1 MDIHIESYSTNFAL
15 SLVLLRNR
23 VSIVEF
29 VNATMKST
37 MNPTNN
43 DKDFL
48 KVLLNSL
55 LKTMKS
61 AMNPRNKFKGK
72 SLYHCFLL
80 YGLIFKYL
88 LF

>member
-1 MDIHIESYSTNFAL
+1 MNYC
-15 SLVLLRNR
+15 VLTVVYTETVSCR

-29 VNATMKST
+29 IVGNTVEFMNVT

-72 SLYHCFLL
+72 SLYHCLL
-80 YGLIFKYL
+80 D
-88 LF
+88 